1 MSGHSTAPTKTAR
14 AGVNSKRWLSTAVG
28 AAAPAW
34 NTTHSASTHSA
45 PVTLDGKTLL
55 PKGAKLSGKIA
66 AVKKHEIK
74 VALASVELHGQFYA
88 LETNSVAGP
97 AKAQVKN
104 AKATAKGSSDVI
116 VLAAKTPLTF
126 KLAKAASVPAPPAA
140 KAAKKPATKTAK
152 ATSAKATKA
161 KKAHS

>member
-1 MSGHSTAPTKTAR
+1 MVTVPKGTAISATVGQTLTSKKNK
-14 AGVNSKRWLSTAVG
+14 AGDTF
-28 AAAPAW
+28 AA
-34 NTTHSASTHSA
+34 TLSA
-45 PVTLDGKTLL
+45 PVMLDGKTVL

-152 ATSAKATKA
+152 ATSAKA